1 MRNNNQK
8 SRLKISPLR
17 ILVIVLSGLL
27 TGLSLYMINASVIAG
42 NSIPLP
48 FGFGAGVVL
57 SGSMEPA
64 LSVDDLILVRR
75 ADSYFVGD
83 VVVYH
88 GGRMPVVHR
97 IVFADEKTV
106 ITQGDANNAPDE
118 PISPSDIDGRV
129 VGSLPKAGVVVA
141 FMRTPTG
148 ALLIAGM
155 ALLLLW
161 LSFQREQQQ
170 SDRQIAEIKA
180 EIERLRSS
188 QQNREPS
195 NESSEDQD
203 L

>member
-1 MRNNNQK
+1 MAEIAHASARF
-8 SRLKISPLR
+8 RLSEQEYPTVMLCN
-17 ILVIVLSGLL
+17 SGM
-27 TGLSLYMINASVIAG
+27 SSKREERKEAVS
-42 NSIPLP
+42 
-48 FGFGAGVVL
+48 

-180 EIERLRSS
+180 EIERLRGS

>member
-1 MRNNNQK
+1 M
-8 SRLKISPLR
+8 
-17 ILVIVLSGLL
+17 
-27 TGLSLYMINASVIAG
+27 
-42 NSIPLP
+42 
-48 FGFGAGVVL
+48 
-57 SGSMEPA
+57 
-64 LSVDDLILVRR
+64 RR